1 MVGMENPSEIHLPL
15 DSIKQEI
22 HSLREDLH
30 RFMERT
36 NQIHVNTII
45 SDIRNEYSGLLAHHQ
60 VDRAGDCLSHAM
72 VHECTMHD
80 TCFQVFLDF
89 LTSTSQHIKNGE
101 ITEEMV
107 QSYEN
112 QLVELKKKGP
122 FDTCDTCFTE
132 VFRLFNKQIDLMRSL
147 GILDRKDNEPTLVQI
162 TDEEIVSQMIEPFAS
177 PTRFQIIQAVSK
189 QTKTFSE
196 LSHLTRLRGGNLLF
210 HVRKLQEAGMI
221 IQRHERGDYII
232 TERGFRILSSFI
244 DTYTAVKRMDE
255 R

>member
-1 MVGMENPSEIHLPL
+1 
-15 DSIKQEI
+15 
-22 HSLREDLH
+22 
-30 RFMERT
+30 
-36 NQIHVNTII
+36 
-45 SDIRNEYSGLLAHHQ
+45 
-60 VDRAGDCLSHAM
+60 
-72 VHECTMHD
+72 
-80 TCFQVFLDF
+80 
-89 LTSTSQHIKNGE
+89 
-101 ITEEMV
+101 
-107 QSYEN
+107 
-112 QLVELKKKGP
+112 
-122 FDTCDTCFTE
+122 
-132 VFRLFNKQIDLMRSL
+132 MRSL

-210 HVRKLQEAGMI
+210 HVRKLQQAGMI

-232 TERGFRILSSFI
+232 TERGFRILTSFI

>member
-1 MVGMENPSEIHLPL
+1 MENPSETHLPL

-132 VFRLFNKQIDLMRSL
+132 VFR
-147 GILDRKDNEPTLVQI
+147 T
-162 TDEEIVSQMIEPFAS
+162 VSINRVIFY
-177 PTRFQIIQAVSK
+177 
-189 QTKTFSE
+189 
-196 LSHLTRLRGGNLLF
+196 N
-210 HVRKLQEAGMI
+210 
-221 IQRHERGDYII
+221 
-232 TERGFRILSSFI
+232 
-244 DTYTAVKRMDE
+244 
-255 R
+255 